1 MPQIATREDVRRAL
15 GNRIVCGIPG
25 PSFDAEAKEIL
36 REIQPLG
43 LILFSHNIESP
54 EQVCELNAEI
64 KSWQKEK
71 PLLICVD
78 QEGGRVARIRAPAT
92 VWPSA
97 EKLGQIDDPSLTH
110 DVGRALGQELRA
122 MNFDLTFAPVLDINT
137 NPENPVIG
145 DRAFSASP
153 KQTALHAIAFAKGL
167 KAAQIASCGK
177 HFPGHGDTL
186 LDSHFELPY
195 VEHDLE
201 RLREVEWQPFKDACV
216 AGFEAMMSAHLVIS
230 CLDPEHPATLSE
242 SVMRHLRTEIGFEG
256 IIFSD
261 DLDMKALADNYSA
274 KEIARLGT
282 QAGIDCFLACKDPS
296 FLFEFFRELIH
307 NAEEEKITHLALLES
322 EKKLTHFRDKHIHPV
337 QSWST
342 AKNIV
347 GCAKHKNL
355 SQEVDARYRAN
366 V

>member
-1 MPQIATREDVRRAL
+1 MQQIATREDVRRAL

-25 PSFDAEAKEIL
+25 TGFDAEAKEIL

-64 KSWQKEK
+64 KAWQKEK

-97 EKLGQIDDPSLTH
+97 EKLGTIGDPSLTRNI
-110 DVGRALGQELRA
+110 GRALGQELRA

-137 NPENPVIG
+137 NPDNPVIG
-145 DRAFSASP
+145 DRAFASSP
-153 KQTALHAIAFAKGL
+153 EQTAEQAIAFAQGL
-167 KAAQIASCGK
+167 ASAQVASCGK

-186 LDSHFELPY
+186 LDSHFDLPY
-195 VEHDLE
+195 VEHELE
-201 RLREVEWQPFKDACV
+201 RLREVEWRPFKEACA

-230 CLDPEHPATLSE
+230 CLDPQHPATLSQP
-242 SVMRHLRTEIGFEG
+242 VMDHLRTEIGFEG
-256 IIFSD
+256 VIFSD

-274 KEIARLGT
+274 KEIAHLGT
-282 QAGIDCFLACKDPS
+282 QAGIDCFLACKNAS
-296 FLFEFFRELIH
+296 FLFDFFRELIH
-307 NAEEEKITHLALLES
+307 IVEEEKITHVDLLKS
-322 EKKLTHFRDKHIHPV
+322 EKKLTRFRDKHIHPV

-342 AKNIV
+342 AKTIV
-347 GCAKHKNL
+347 ACSEHKNL
-355 SQEVDARYRAN
+355 SQEAEARYQAN